1 MARCWIAL
9 FFIVFT
15 TLSYAGELKV
25 HFINLKNSNGHVLY
39 LIFDDEDG
47 YPDKNAKSFK
57 EGKISAPMA
66 LQEGLNLTD
75 LPDGDYAI
83 TAFHDENSND
93 KLDTGL
99 FGIPKE
105 GFAFSNN
112 PSVFFGPPSYSKS
125 KFKVQGRKKIK
136 LKFKY
141 F

>member
-9 FFIVFT
+9 FFTIFT
-15 TLSYAGELKV
+15 SLCYAGELKV
-25 HFINLKNSNGHVLY
+25 HFTNLKNSNGNVLY

-47 YPDKNAKSFK
+47 YPDKNAKSLK

-66 LQEGLNLTD
+66 IKEGLNFTD
-75 LPDGDYAI
+75 LPDGGYAI
-83 TAFHDENSND
+83 TAFHDENNND

-112 PSVFFGPPSYSKS
+112 PSVFFGPPSYLKS